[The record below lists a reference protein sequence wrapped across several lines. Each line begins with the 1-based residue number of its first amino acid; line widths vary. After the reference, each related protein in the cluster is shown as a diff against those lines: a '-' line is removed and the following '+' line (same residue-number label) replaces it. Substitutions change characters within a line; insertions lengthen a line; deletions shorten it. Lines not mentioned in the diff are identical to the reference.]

1 MNDQI
6 TSKFKD
12 VEQSILLFY
21 FVRIVKTEFSL
32 LSTDSH
38 LVIGYFI
45 KKRIWETASVA
56 IVTQNTKSQVQL
68 VQFIK

>member
-21 FVRIVKTEFSL
+21 FVRIVNTEFSL
-32 LSTDSH
+32 LSKDSH
-38 LVIGYFI
+38 FLIVFFI
-45 KKRIWETASVA
+45 KKIWETASVA